1 MKRTLCLAALLCL
14 VHLTSGIAAQSSD
27 EETKKLF
34 DEYLSAET
42 RDDRK
47 REILALMRYRPV
59 TGYRKLILAGL
70 KSETDFDRTL
80 DFATAIRFKGIFK
93 DVRKLYDAKP
103 TEAILKYFVK
113 SRDSDCVNFTVSRFM
128 ESKAGSDEFKMVCAA
143 LKLDCIPIGATEL
156 IKGKMNDPLKGQ
168 AAQDIVVW
176 QLALDSASGLIA
188 NWQALKE
195 AHLLESRTVPITGE
209 PLLDTGVWRWESARQ
224 VGENYRISSGGKAI
238 CTSFPLNVG
247 ERDLTIR
254 ARVAILGGR
263 GATVRLGFG
272 GASAPSRTIGAKAT
286 PNDWE
291 AEMDDP
297 TKARKSSL
305 TARQWIEFR
314 WLMEYKKDKKL
325 WRLTFYTDAISLI
338 EGVDF
343 TEPPTSI
350 AFDAGQQQLLI
361 GSVDFK
367 LGK

>member
-1 MKRTLCLAALLCL
+1 MRTTLCLIAVLCVLQLTGAAF
-14 VHLTSGIAAQSSD
+14 AQSSD

-34 DEYLSAET
+34 DEYIKSDT

-47 REILALMRYRPV
+47 REIIALMRYRPV

-70 KSETDFDRTL
+70 KSATDFDRTL
-80 DFATAIRFKGIFK
+80 EFATAIRFKGIFK
-93 DVRKLYDAKP
+93 DVRKFYDAKP
-103 TEAILKYFVK
+103 SDAVLKYFIK
-113 SRDSDCVNFTVSRFM
+113 SRDPDCSNFTVARFM
-128 ESKAGSDEFKMVCAA
+128 ETKAGSDEFKMVCGA

-176 QLALDSASGLIA
+176 QLALDSPNGLIA

-195 AHLLESRTVPITGE
+195 AYILESRTALVSGE
-209 PLLDTGVWRWESARQ
+209 PLLDTGVWSFDSAKQ
-224 VGENYRISSGGKAI
+224 VGENYRIAHGGKAS
-238 CTSFPLNVG
+238 CSAFPAVVG

-263 GATVRLGFG
+263 NATVRLAFG
-272 GASAPSRTIGAKAT
+272 SERTVGAKAT
-286 PNDWE
+286 PNEWE
-291 AEMDDP
+291 AEMEDP

-314 WLMEYKKDKKL
+314 WLMEYKRDKKV
-325 WRLTFYTDAISLI
+325 WRVTFYTDAISLLEGI
-338 EGVDF
+338 EVK
-343 TEPPTSI
+343 EPPTSLT
-350 AFDAGQQQLLI
+350 FDAGQQQLLI
-361 GSVDFK
+361 GSVDYK